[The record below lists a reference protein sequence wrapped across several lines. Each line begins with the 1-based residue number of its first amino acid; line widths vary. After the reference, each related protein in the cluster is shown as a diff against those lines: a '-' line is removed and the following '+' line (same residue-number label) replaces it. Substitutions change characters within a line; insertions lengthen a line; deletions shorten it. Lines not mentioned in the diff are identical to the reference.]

1 MLRGIRYR
9 AGRSL
14 VVFLLALLATTA
26 AVLAPVYS
34 RAAQQSVLTDGL
46 AAASLDAGALVVSA
60 KGTAAESEAA
70 FRDTDDIR
78 LAVREA
84 GNTPHAGRDRLERR
98 VAAVD
103 TDAMVASRGDRLA
116 ARLAFR
122 DDACR

>member
-1 MLRGIRYR
+1 MLRGVRYR

-60 KGTAAESEAA
+60 RGTAAESEAA

-78 LAVREA
+78 LAVRQVL
-84 GNTPHAGRDRLERR
+84 NTEP
-98 VAAVD
+98 AV
-103 TDAMVASRGDRLA
+103 GDRLD
-116 ARLAFR
+116 RKSVV
-122 DDACR
+122 